1 MKTSLSAHR
10 PAWSRKVALAAVA
23 ATLALTFAGGVTAQ
37 QPTAPAAPAPAVA
50 PPPPGGPGWGAGPMW
65 GGGPGGPGGPGH
77 HHMFG
82 HEGGP
87 GAGPAMG
94 GMFPE
99 RMLEAAKQRLNLTPT
114 QAAAWDQV
122 AAHGK
127 TARETTRANR
137 QRVRDAMRT
146 ELAKLDPDFAAVA
159 KVADDVDLKNRELRR
174 QIRDE
179 WLALYATFSAPQK
192 AVARELVRRHFDRAE
207 GFGARMREHF
217 GGPRGN

>member
-1 MKTSLSAHR
+1 MKTTLSANL
-10 PAWSRKVALAAVA
+10 PGWSRKVALAAAA
-23 ATLALTFAGGVTAQ
+23 ATLAFALAGTAAA
-37 QPTAPAAPAPAVA
+37 QPY
-50 PPPPGGPGWGAGPMW
+50 
-65 GGGPGGPGGPGH
+65 GGPGGPGGPGH
-77 HHMFG
+77 HHMHG

-94 GMFPE
+94 GLFPE

-127 TARETTRANR
+127 AARETTRANR
-137 QRVRDAMRT
+137 QRVRDAMRA

-159 KVADDVDLKNRELRR
+159 KVADEVDQKNRELRR

-217 GGPRGN
+217 GGARGN